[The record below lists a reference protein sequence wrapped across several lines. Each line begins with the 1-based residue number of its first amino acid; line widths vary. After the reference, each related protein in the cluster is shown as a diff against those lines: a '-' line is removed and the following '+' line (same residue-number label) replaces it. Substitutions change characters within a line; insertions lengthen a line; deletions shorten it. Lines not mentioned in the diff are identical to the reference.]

1 MQIDLSILIHA
12 FPFLIIT
19 NIPAWAIYGL
29 IKKHHFTLLTP
40 LPTLIFVILAR
51 KWMNIVSF
59 SYQKCN
65 VEIEWKIKFSFF
77 VLIFMW
83 DSSENYIAREKLLTI
98 SDMTNKKIKTN

>member
-1 MQIDLSILIHA
+1 MD
-12 FPFLIIT
+12 
-19 NIPAWAIYGL
+19 
-29 IKKHHFTLLTP
+29 
-40 LPTLIFVILAR
+40 
-51 KWMNIVSF
+51 IVSF

-98 SDMTNKKIKTN
+98 SDMTNKNNKKKKKSTGNGYPSNLATK

>member
-1 MQIDLSILIHA
+1 MD
-12 FPFLIIT
+12 
-19 NIPAWAIYGL
+19 
-29 IKKHHFTLLTP
+29 
-40 LPTLIFVILAR
+40 
-51 KWMNIVSF
+51 IVSF

-98 SDMTNKKIKTN
+98 SDMTNKNNKKKKSQRVMGIQVIWLQNNSIA